1 MDYNAWFIAIVLGLF
16 LMWKL
21 DLFATLLNLKAL
33 SREIPAT
40 FEGFVDGEAY
50 EQSQEY
56 TRVRAVFGIGEG
68 IFSLVLLFVF
78 WWLGGF
84 GWLDEQVRS
93 LGHSPI
99 VSGLIFVVTL
109 MLAHHV
115 IDLPFN
121 LYSTFVIEE
130 KFGFN
135 RTTFSTWALDQLKG
149 LVLGA
154 LIGLPLLAA
163 ILWIF

>member
-56 TRVRAVFGIGEG
+56 TRVRAVFGLGEG

-93 LGHSPI
+93 LGQPHCFRSYFC
-99 VSGLIFVVTL
+99 G
-109 MLAHHV
+109 
-115 IDLPFN
+115 DLD
-121 LYSTFVIEE
+121 V
-130 KFGFN
+130 
-135 RTTFSTWALDQLKG
+135 
-149 LVLGA
+149 GA
-154 LIGLPLLAA
+154 SCDRPAFQPLFHLRD
-163 ILWIF
+163 